1 MHTFI
6 LISHIVAM
14 IASMGLMGGAV
25 VMGLMGKRS
34 AASVATMGMIITVI
48 GVMGGAI
55 LLLGA
60 PLSIQCAT
68 LTGYLLAATGL
79 YVFGFGMGQAD
90 DARLI
95 RSSVK
100 NR

>member
-1 MHTFI
+1 MLTFV
-6 LISHIVAM
+6 LVTHIITM
-14 IASMGLMGGAV
+14 IASMGLMGGAIV
-25 VMGLMGKRS
+25 LGIFGKRS
-34 AASVATMGMIITVI
+34 AATTATIGMVITLF
-48 GVMGGAI
+48 GVMAGAI

-60 PLSIQCAT
+60 PLSIQCAI
-68 LTGYLLAATGL
+68 LTAYLLAATGL
-79 YVFGFGMGQAD
+79 YVFGFGMGHAD